1 MGDPE
6 VEKGKAAIVECVME
20 IMRDYS
26 IEPEKLVFQWD
37 EDFDRSRWNLNIY
50 RGKQRRQLGFRE
62 QDVEDWP
69 SDIKVAERYK
79 AAILKAVELF
89 LRNW

>member
-1 MGDPE
+1 MDPN
-6 VEKGKAAIVECVME
+6 VEKGKATIVEDIKG
-20 IMRDYS
+20 IMCDYS
-26 IEPEKLVFQWD
+26 IEPEKLVFQRI
-37 EDFDRSRWNLNIY
+37 EDFDRSRWSLNIY

-62 QDVEDWP
+62 QDVEAWP
-69 SDIKVAERYK
+69 NDIKVADRYK

>member
-1 MGDPE
+1 MDPQI
-6 VEKGKAAIVECVME
+6 EKGKSAIVEDITG

-26 IEPEKLVFQWD
+26 IAPKELVFQCI
-37 EDFDRSRWNLNIY
+37 EDFDRSRWKLNIY
-50 RGKQRRQLGFRE
+50 RGKQLRQLSFRE
-62 QDVEDWP
+62 QDVEAWP
-69 SDIKVAERYK
+69 NDIKVADKYK

>member
-1 MGDPE
+1 MDPH
-6 VEKGKAAIVECVME
+6 VEKGKAAIVEDVKG
-20 IMRDYS
+20 IMHDYS
-26 IEPEKLVFQWD
+26 IEPEELVFQWI
-37 EDFDRSRWNLNIY
+37 EDFDRSRWNLNIH

-62 QDVEDWP
+62 QDVEAWP
-69 SDIKVAERYK
+69 EDLKVADRYR